1 MSLST
6 FARNF
11 ENAYQ
16 DIFLKRV
23 VGRKIA
29 NFRLQAGMTYGQSV
43 DRAVMDISGVRVRNI
58 TKLTDR
64 TVDVI
69 ADSRE
74 TLTVDQI
81 KGTTFALSQYEK
93 IQAGPLNPGAYAGG
107 KIAEKLALYLDGEI
121 LYEVTSM
128 TYDFDNG
135 DLTTLV
141 SSGTPI
147 TLNSTTVP
155 QMVARMPAKNSQKN
169 NQSNDNNILVID
181 SYAASDIG
189 QYIMGKNID
198 LAGNTFKNGYSG
210 TVGTAEVYVTEKLT
224 SQFVITGSGTFSA
237 GETIV
242 INGVTLTAASPIGA
256 VAGNFLI
263 GADLAASLTNLTG
276 LINNPDTTSSTQVA
290 LSSANATLFTDD
302 YRFTATAAATTCSV
316 VGKGSGRVTISETA
330 ANASVTS
337 NFIHAYFGKSGFTD
351 VVIQEEVDMEMR
363 DEPKQRTTN
372 ILSDK
377 FYGIK
382 TFADGK
388 VKGLDVLLNA

>member
-11 ENAYQ
+11 DNAYQ
-16 DIFLKRV
+16 EIFLKRI

-29 NFRLQAGMTYGQSV
+29 NFRLQAGLTFGQSV
-43 DRAVMDISGVRVRNI
+43 DRAVMDISAVRVRTI
-58 TKLTDR
+58 TKLADR
-64 TVDVI
+64 TVDTI

-141 SSGTPI
+141 SSGTAI
-147 TLNSTTVP
+147 TLSSTTVP

-169 NQSNDNNILVID
+169 NQSNDGNILVID
-181 SYAASDIG
+181 SYAASDIA

-210 TVGTAEVYVTEKLT
+210 TVGTADVYVSEKLT
-224 SQFVITGSGTFSA
+224 SEFVITGSGTFSD

-242 INGVTLTAASPIGA
+242 INGVTLTAKTTLGA
-256 VAGNFLI
+256 TPGNFLI
-263 GADLAASLTNLTG
+263 GAALTNSLTNLAG
-276 LINNPDTTSSTQVA
+276 LINAPDTTNSTQVA
-290 LSSANATLFTDD
+290 LSAANATLFTDD
-302 YRFTATAAATTCSV
+302 YRFAATATSTTVSV

-337 NFIHAYFGKSGFTD
+337 NFIHCYFGKAGFTD

-372 ILSDK
+372 ILNDK

-388 VKGLDVLLNA
+388 VKGLDVLIAA